1 MASVSEK
8 VSHGVR
14 VSVPASAS
22 GFGPGAGT
30 LGLALNAR
38 LEMTVRPL
46 ARSGVWV
53 RVSGVDSQTYP
64 WDRRN
69 LCVQA
74 LWAVEDGLGVP
85 RSGLEVMLDGRI
97 PTKRGFGSSVAS
109 VVAATAAGLALS
121 GQGDQLDESAFRHSV
136 FALAEQ
142 MIRRPTATAASVFGS
157 LVSVWKTSPS
167 DVPRSIVGTA
177 RSIHRADQWNALPI
191 RIPSRLRACVFIPQM
206 RRSNAQT
213 SAQADPE
220 MAETTIREQIHRAD
234 AIANLRRQA
243 LLLELLARADSQ
255 AAQSNNP
262 DAILFDATADAVRL
276 PHISSVMPDA
286 WQLINHL
293 RSQGCPALLV
303 GSGPSVLVVHM
314 EPAGAQSASAHSV
327 LRPTAYQE
335 DAWLARI
342 RSLTQS
348 EWLRSGRWSLRKIDP
363 DREGLRISFLD

>member
-1 MASVSEK
+1 MASVSER

-22 GFGPGAGT
+22 GFGPGTGS
-30 LGLALNAR
+30 LGLALSAR

-46 ARSGVWV
+46 ARSGAWV
-53 RVSGVDSQTYP
+53 RISGVDSQTYP

-74 LWAVEDGLGVP
+74 LWAVEDSLGVP

-109 VVAATAAGLALS
+109 VVAATAAALALS
-121 GQGDQLDESAFRHSV
+121 GQGDQLDESTFRHSV

-142 MIRRPTATAASVFGS
+142 MIGRPTATAASVFGS
-157 LVSVWKTSPS
+157 LVSVWKTAPS
-167 DVPRSIVGTA
+167 DVPRSILGA
-177 RSIHRADQWNALPI
+177 SRSISRSDQWNALPI
-191 RIPSRLRACVFIPQM
+191 SIPSRLRACVFIPKA
-206 RRSNAQT
+206 RRT
-213 SAQADPE
+213 TAQASDQTNPE
-220 MAETTIREQIHRAD
+220 VNEKTARDQIRRED
-234 AIANLRRQA
+234 VVANLSRQA
-243 LLLELLARADSQ
+243 LLLELMARAASQQPSADS
-255 AAQSNNP
+255 
-262 DAILFDATADAVRL
+262 DAILFDATADRIRL

-303 GSGPSVLVVHM
+303 GSGPSVLVLHM
-314 EPAGAQSASAHSV
+314 DSQDAQSSRSRSA

-342 RSLTQS
+342 RSMTQS